1 MDDQQLQQAI
11 LDDLEFLKTFK
22 IDIVDKKT
30 YYRKIL
36 KYALSILLCLYLP
49 VIVLGLFFTN
59 FSFLS
64 SQGNDFFSYPYDRG
78 CVIGGFIFPFLMTI
92 NSISKLNKW
101 VIFEEKILPHL
112 KTKSFIL
119 ESIKKLLKLYMQIY
133 VASVLIGLFLI
144 GPFAGILVTLLAVG
158 ASGDFFKFL
167 INLESSRIGTS
178 ILFEYLKKFF
188 DDKKD
193 VKSSVI

>member
-1 MDDQQLQQAI
+1 MDDRQLQQAI

-22 IDIVDKKT
+22 IDILDKGT
-30 YYRKIL
+30 YYRKIR

-49 VIVLGLFFTN
+49 VLVLGLFFTN
-59 FSFLS
+59 FNFLS

-78 CVIGGFIFPFLMTI
+78 CVIGGLIIPFLMTI
-92 NSISKLNKW
+92 NLISKLNKW
-101 VIFEEKILPHL
+101 VVFEEKILPHL

-144 GPFAGILVTLLAVG
+144 GPFAGILVTLLAAG

-193 VKSSVI
+193 VKGSLI